1 MASKKVQKHIK
12 KFAKKNPTA
21 FVIFLLILIFV
32 AAGLFIVDY
41 YNIYDLGIVDSEIK
55 DDEKDNDDII
65 VSGELTVAFLETG
78 NKYTGDAIY
87 IKAGDTDLLI
97 DAGSRNSS
105 STTISNYINN
115 YVNDNVLE
123 YVIATHPH
131 DDHIGSLPQVMDDFT
146 VGKIIMPE
154 LAEFNTPT
162 TRVYERLIDYI
173 VDNNIDAYAAEFGD
187 VYEMDDVKIQIL
199 GPVKQVKD
207 LNDMSVI
214 CKVYASESTFMLLG
228 DAEKEELASVYEYNN
243 KYGADLK
250 SDVILL
256 GHHGSSTSIYKPFL
270 NKVDAK
276 TAVIS
281 CGRNNSYNHPH
292 KEALDY
298 CKQNG
303 IAVVRTD
310 IHGTITY
317 RSTEDSFER
326 IDG

>member
-1 MASKKVQKHIK
+1 MAKRKKGKPSLLAIIIFIVIALLGVKETGLVEIDNSKLTNSRLDGEVYVHFIDVGQGSSTLIQQG
-12 KFAKKNPTA
+12 KNG
-21 FVIFLLILIFV
+21 ILIDS
-32 AAGLFIVDY
+32 GLADY
-41 YNIYDLGIVDSEIK
+41 
-55 DDEKDNDDII
+55 
-65 VSGELTVAFLETG
+65 
-78 NKYTGDAIY
+78 
-87 IKAGDTDLLI
+87 GDTVSDFI
-97 DAGSRNSS
+97 KSCGVTD
-105 STTISNYINN
+105 
-115 YVNDNVLE
+115 LE

-187 VYEMDDVKIQIL
+187 IYEMDDVKVQIL

-214 CKVYASESTFMLLG
+214 CKVYAGESTFMLLG

>member
-1 MASKKVQKHIK
+1 MSKRK
-12 KFAKKNPTA
+12 KGKPSLLAIIIFIVIALLGVKETGLVEIDNSKLTNSRLDGEVYVHFIDVGQGSSTLIQQGKNG
-21 FVIFLLILIFV
+21 ILIDS
-32 AAGLFIVDY
+32 GLADY
-41 YNIYDLGIVDSEIK
+41 
-55 DDEKDNDDII
+55 
-65 VSGELTVAFLETG
+65 
-78 NKYTGDAIY
+78 
-87 IKAGDTDLLI
+87 GDTVSDFI
-97 DAGSRNSS
+97 KSCGVTD
-105 STTISNYINN
+105 
-115 YVNDNVLE
+115 LE

-131 DDHIGSLPQVMDDFT
+131 DDHIGSLSQVMDDFT

>member
-1 MASKKVQKHIK
+1 MAKRKKGKPSLLAIIIFIVIALLGVKETGLVEIDNSKLTNSRLDGEVYVHFIDVGQGSSTLIQQG
-12 KFAKKNPTA
+12 KNG
-21 FVIFLLILIFV
+21 ILIDS
-32 AAGLFIVDY
+32 GLADY
-41 YNIYDLGIVDSEIK
+41 
-55 DDEKDNDDII
+55 
-65 VSGELTVAFLETG
+65 
-78 NKYTGDAIY
+78 
-87 IKAGDTDLLI
+87 GDTVSDFI
-97 DAGSRNSS
+97 KSCGVAN
-105 STTISNYINN
+105 
-115 YVNDNVLE
+115 LE

-187 VYEMDDVKIQIL
+187 IYEMYDVKVQIL

-214 CKVYASESTFMLLG
+214 CKVYAGESTFMLLG

-256 GHHGSSTSIYKPFL
+256 GHHGSSTSIYKTFL

>member
-1 MASKKVQKHIK
+1 MAKRKKGKPSLLAIIIFIVIALLGVKETGLVEIDNSKLTNSKLDGEVYVHFIDVGQGSSTLIQQG
-12 KFAKKNPTA
+12 KNG
-21 FVIFLLILIFV
+21 ILIDS
-32 AAGLFIVDY
+32 GLADY
-41 YNIYDLGIVDSEIK
+41 
-55 DDEKDNDDII
+55 
-65 VSGELTVAFLETG
+65 
-78 NKYTGDAIY
+78 
-87 IKAGDTDLLI
+87 GDTVSDFI
-97 DAGSRNSS
+97 KSCGVTD
-105 STTISNYINN
+105 
-115 YVNDNVLE
+115 LE

>member
-1 MASKKVQKHIK
+1 MAKRKKGKPSLLAIIIFIVIALLGVKETGLVEIDNSKLTNSRLDGEVYVHFIDVGQGSSTLIQQG
-12 KFAKKNPTA
+12 KNG
-21 FVIFLLILIFV
+21 ILIDS
-32 AAGLFIVDY
+32 GLADY
-41 YNIYDLGIVDSEIK
+41 
-55 DDEKDNDDII
+55 
-65 VSGELTVAFLETG
+65 
-78 NKYTGDAIY
+78 
-87 IKAGDTDLLI
+87 GDTVSDFI
-97 DAGSRNSS
+97 KSCGVTD
-105 STTISNYINN
+105 
-115 YVNDNVLE
+115 LE

-214 CKVYASESTFMLLG
+214 CKVYAGESTFMLLG

>member
-1 MASKKVQKHIK
+1 MAKRKKGKPSLLAIIIFIVIALLGVKETGLVEIDNSKLTNSRLDGEVYVHFIDVGQGSSTLIQQGK
-12 KFAKKNPTA
+12 KG
-21 FVIFLLILIFV
+21 ILIDS
-32 AAGLFIVDY
+32 GLADY
-41 YNIYDLGIVDSEIK
+41 
-55 DDEKDNDDII
+55 
-65 VSGELTVAFLETG
+65 
-78 NKYTGDAIY
+78 
-87 IKAGDTDLLI
+87 GDTVSDFI
-97 DAGSRNSS
+97 KSCGVTD
-105 STTISNYINN
+105 
-115 YVNDNVLE
+115 LE

-131 DDHIGSLPQVMDDFT
+131 DDHIGSLSQVMDDFT

-187 VYEMDDVKIQIL
+187 IYEMDDVKIQIL

-214 CKVYASESTFMLLG
+214 CKVYAGESTFMLLG

>member
-1 MASKKVQKHIK
+1 MAKRKKGKPSLLAIIIFIVIALLGVKETGLVEIDNSKLTNSRLDGEVYVHFIDVGQGSSTLIQQG
-12 KFAKKNPTA
+12 KNG
-21 FVIFLLILIFV
+21 ILIDS
-32 AAGLFIVDY
+32 GLADY
-41 YNIYDLGIVDSEIK
+41 
-55 DDEKDNDDII
+55 
-65 VSGELTVAFLETG
+65 
-78 NKYTGDAIY
+78 
-87 IKAGDTDLLI
+87 GDTVSDFI
-97 DAGSRNSS
+97 KSCGVTD
-105 STTISNYINN
+105 
-115 YVNDNVLE
+115 LE

-131 DDHIGSLPQVMDDFT
+131 DDHVGSLPQVMDDFT

-187 VYEMDDVKIQIL
+187 IYEMDDVKVQIL

-214 CKVYASESTFMLLG
+214 CKVYTGESTFMLLG

-298 CKQNG
+298 CKQND

-310 IHGTITY
+310 IHGTITC

>member
-1 MASKKVQKHIK
+1 MAKRKKGKPSLLAIIIFIVIALLGVKETGLVEIDNSKLTNSRLDGEVYVHFIDVGQGSSTLIQQG
-12 KFAKKNPTA
+12 KNG
-21 FVIFLLILIFV
+21 ILIDS
-32 AAGLFIVDY
+32 GLADY
-41 YNIYDLGIVDSEIK
+41 
-55 DDEKDNDDII
+55 
-65 VSGELTVAFLETG
+65 
-78 NKYTGDAIY
+78 
-87 IKAGDTDLLI
+87 GDTVSDFI
-97 DAGSRNSS
+97 KSCGVTD
-105 STTISNYINN
+105 
-115 YVNDNVLE
+115 LE

-187 VYEMDDVKIQIL
+187 IYEMDDVKVQIL

-214 CKVYASESTFMLLG
+214 CKVYAGESTFMLLG

-250 SDVILL
+250 SDVILM

-270 NKVDAK
+270 NEVDAK

>member
-1 MASKKVQKHIK
+1 MAKRKKGKPSLLAIIIFIVIALLGVKETGLVEIDNSKLTNSRLDGEVYVHFIDVGQGSSTLIQQG
-12 KFAKKNPTA
+12 KNG
-21 FVIFLLILIFV
+21 ILIDS
-32 AAGLFIVDY
+32 GLADY
-41 YNIYDLGIVDSEIK
+41 
-55 DDEKDNDDII
+55 
-65 VSGELTVAFLETG
+65 
-78 NKYTGDAIY
+78 
-87 IKAGDTDLLI
+87 GDTVSDFI
-97 DAGSRNSS
+97 KSCGVTD
-105 STTISNYINN
+105 
-115 YVNDNVLE
+115 LE

-187 VYEMDDVKIQIL
+187 IYEMDDVKVQIL

-214 CKVYASESTFMLLG
+214 CKVYAGENTFMLLG

-243 KYGADLK
+243 KYGSDLK

-326 IDG
+326 MDG

>member
-1 MASKKVQKHIK
+1 MAKRKKGKPSLLAIIIFIVIALLGVKETGLVEIDNSKLTNSRLDGEVYVHFIDVGQGSSTLIQQG
-12 KFAKKNPTA
+12 KNG
-21 FVIFLLILIFV
+21 ILIDS
-32 AAGLFIVDY
+32 GLADY
-41 YNIYDLGIVDSEIK
+41 
-55 DDEKDNDDII
+55 
-65 VSGELTVAFLETG
+65 
-78 NKYTGDAIY
+78 
-87 IKAGDTDLLI
+87 GDTVSDFI
-97 DAGSRNSS
+97 KSCGVTD
-105 STTISNYINN
+105 
-115 YVNDNVLE
+115 LE

-187 VYEMDDVKIQIL
+187 IYEMDDVKVQIL

-214 CKVYASESTFMLLG
+214 CKVYAGESTFMLLG

-256 GHHGSSTSIYKPFL
+256 GHHGSSTSIYRPFL
-270 NKVDAK
+270 DKVDAK

>member
-1 MASKKVQKHIK
+1 MAKRKKGKPSLLAIIIFIVIALLGVKETGLVEIDNSKLTNSRLDGEVYVHFIDVGQGSSTLIQQG
-12 KFAKKNPTA
+12 KNG
-21 FVIFLLILIFV
+21 ILIDS
-32 AAGLFIVDY
+32 GLADY
-41 YNIYDLGIVDSEIK
+41 
-55 DDEKDNDDII
+55 
-65 VSGELTVAFLETG
+65 
-78 NKYTGDAIY
+78 
-87 IKAGDTDLLI
+87 GDTVSDFI
-97 DAGSRNSS
+97 KSCGVTD
-105 STTISNYINN
+105 
-115 YVNDNVLE
+115 LE

-187 VYEMDDVKIQIL
+187 IYEMDDVKVQIL

-214 CKVYASESTFMLLG
+214 CKVYAGENTFMLLG

-243 KYGADLK
+243 KYGSDLK

>member
-1 MASKKVQKHIK
+1 MAKRKKGKPSLLAIIIFIVIALLGVKETGLVEIDNSKLTNSRLDGEVYVHFIDVGQGSSTLIQQG
-12 KFAKKNPTA
+12 KNG
-21 FVIFLLILIFV
+21 ILIDS
-32 AAGLFIVDY
+32 GLADY
-41 YNIYDLGIVDSEIK
+41 
-55 DDEKDNDDII
+55 
-65 VSGELTVAFLETG
+65 
-78 NKYTGDAIY
+78 
-87 IKAGDTDLLI
+87 GDTVSDFI
-97 DAGSRNSS
+97 KSCGVTN
-105 STTISNYINN
+105 
-115 YVNDNVLE
+115 LE

-187 VYEMDDVKIQIL
+187 IYEMDDVKVQIL

-214 CKVYASESTFMLLG
+214 CKVYAGESTFMLLG

-310 IHGTITY
+310 INGTITY
-317 RSTEDSFER
+317 RITEDSFER